1 MNEKK
6 SSSSVISR
14 HGVRLIVSIVLAV
27 AAVILFNVIADKL
40 PSEYTSFDLT
50 GMEAFTFTQQTEDI
64 CGALKD
70 DITFYYIYG
79 GNAGSDSLSAYLT
92 SLMKRYTELTPRIK
106 VVTIDPAK
114 DPHFTTKY
122 TDETVSDRSIIVDGP
137 LRSKIVPYTEVF
149 VYDQNEAAATGTINN
164 LDFKGEQALTSAI
177 SYVVSEQVP
186 VIYATK
192 GHGEAIPD
200 AGIRDRVLDEN
211 YELTEVDLRTVS
223 EVPADA
229 DVLLIDCPSTDL
241 TPAELETIYKYLDK
255 GGNLFV
261 ITDYLDESKPNLTAL
276 MARYHMSAVDG
287 TVIETNTSYCF
298 GGSPTSIMP
307 EIQYHT
313 VTAPLY
319 NHQKSVLVR
328 GGQGLE
334 IDSSSIPSSANIVSL
349 FKTSEGSFSRVGTKG
364 NIDAITSTAKQD
376 GDIGG
381 PFYFGIAGELA
392 TENDSTKI
400 VWLSGA
406 DFNSDS
412 ASANVSGGNLD
423 IFLNSLAWMCDWEH
437 TISIRSAAVAG
448 GMISP
453 SDTQR
458 IVWGIVYPVIFCL
471 AIMVCGAVV
480 WQKRRTR

>member
-6 SSSSVISR
+6 NKTSVASR
-14 HGVRLIVSIVLAV
+14 HGIRLIVSVILAV
-27 AAVILFNVIADKL
+27 AAIILLNVIADKL
-40 PSEYTSFDLT
+40 PSDYTSFDLT

-64 CGALKD
+64 CADLKD

-79 GNAGSDSLSAYLT
+79 ATGGSDSLSSYLT

-106 VVTIDPAK
+106 MVTVDPAK

-122 TDETVSDRSIIVDGP
+122 TDEKVADRSIIVDGP
-137 LRSKIVPYTEVF
+137 LRSKIISYTEIFVF
-149 VYDQNEAAATGTINN
+149 DQNEVQSTGTISQM
-164 LDFKGEQALTSAI
+164 DFKGEEALTSAI

-200 AGIRDRVLDEN
+200 DKIRDRVLDEN
-211 YELTEVDLRTVS
+211 YELTEVDLRS
-223 EVPADA
+223 ANAVPEDA
-229 DVLLIDCPSTDL
+229 DVLLIDCPATDI
-241 TPAELETIYKYLDK
+241 TSYELEIINKYLDN

-261 ITDYLDESKPNLTAL
+261 ITDYLDSSKPNLTAL
-276 MARYHMSAVDG
+276 MARYSMSALDG
-287 TVIETNTSYCF
+287 TIIETNTSYCY

-313 VTAPLY
+313 ITAPLY

-328 GGQGLE
+328 GGQGLSLNTSTLPSGAE
-334 IDSSSIPSSANIVSL
+334 FVSI
-349 FKTSEGSFSRVGTKG
+349 FKTSDGSFSRVGTGG

-376 GDIGG
+376 GDLSG
-381 PFYFGIAGELA
+381 PFYLGIAGELKA
-392 TENDSTKI
+392 TAGTTKV

-406 DFNSDS
+406 DFNSDE
-412 ASANVSGGNLD
+412 ASAKVSGGNLD
-423 IFLNSLAWMCDWEH
+423 VFLNTLAWMCDWEH

-448 GMISP
+448 GKIAP

-458 IVWGIVYPVIFCL
+458 LVWGVIYPIIFCM
-471 AIMVCGAVV
+471 AIMICGALV
-480 WQKRRTR
+480 WRKRRKR